1 MRGRSGRGG
10 WGRIICGSRSTT
22 ARACCPRSAFA
33 GPTQCRK
40 TGSRTHSTSPSGWSG
55 TTGRGGRRFRREWR
69 VLLRIIAGEFK
80 GRRLK
85 TPTTSK
91 VRPTSDRVREAWF
104 SILQQSIPDARVLDL
119 FAGSGA
125 LGFEALS
132 RGAVSVDFVETHR
145 ASLTA
150 LKANTE
156 ALKVEDRVTIHR
168 SDALRFAER
177 LQPAQYDVAFAD
189 PPYAT
194 DDAEHVAGIF
204 RATPFARV
212 FAIEHSPD
220 LSIMAGDTR
229 RYGDTA
235 ITILQSPPLAV
246 LRRPSP
252 PPL

>member
-1 MRGRSGRGG
+1 M
-10 WGRIICGSRSTT
+10 
-22 ARACCPRSAFA
+22 
-33 GPTQCRK
+33 
-40 TGSRTHSTSPSGWSG
+40 
-55 TTGRGGRRFRREWR
+55 
-69 VLLRIIAGEFK
+69 LRIIAGEFK

-85 TPTTSK
+85 TPTTDK

-177 LQPAQYDVAFAD
+177 LQPAQYDVAVAD

-194 DDAEHVAGIF
+194 DEAQRLAEIF

-212 FAIEHSPD
+212 FSIEHAPD
-220 LSIMAGDTR
+220 RDVPGDDTR

-235 ITILQSPPLAV
+235 ITF
-246 LRRPSP
+246 
-252 PPL
+252 